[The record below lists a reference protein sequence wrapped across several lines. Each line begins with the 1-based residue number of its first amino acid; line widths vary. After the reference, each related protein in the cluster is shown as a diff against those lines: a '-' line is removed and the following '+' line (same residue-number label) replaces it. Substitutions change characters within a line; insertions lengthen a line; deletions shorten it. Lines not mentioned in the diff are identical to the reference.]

1 MRVPAVIRD
10 RAELSRVR
18 TSTLLPGRSLQLQ
31 LPGLEPTEART
42 WETKLNRHYGAC
54 GCGTSAT
61 FLFIALCGSLFVLAG
76 RPGGLLAAGVSDLVL
91 AAIAVLVAGI
101 VGKLAGMAAARVRLY
116 LTIRSLQR
124 RLSPCA
130 TSPS

>member
-1 MRVPAVIRD
+1 
-10 RAELSRVR
+10 
-18 TSTLLPGRSLQLQ
+18 
-31 LPGLEPTEART
+31 
-42 WETKLNRHYGAC
+42 
-54 GCGTSAT
+54 
-61 FLFIALCGSLFVLAG
+61 LCGSLFVLAG

-101 VGKLAGMAAARVRLY
+101 VGKLAGMAVARVRLY